1 MEGQNVRWQKNSKR
15 IKNGASTWNPN
26 IKISDQIN

>member
-15 IKNGASTWNPN
+15 NKNGASIWNPN